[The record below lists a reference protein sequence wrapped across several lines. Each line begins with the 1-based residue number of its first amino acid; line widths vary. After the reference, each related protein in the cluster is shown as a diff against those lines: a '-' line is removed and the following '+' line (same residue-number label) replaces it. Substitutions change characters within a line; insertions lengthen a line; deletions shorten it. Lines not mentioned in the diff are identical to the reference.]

1 MRLLEFV
8 VPHPRWL
15 YQATVRP
22 TPNRSNSSDAS
33 RAAEGRNDLLLNTD
47 GLGKDL
53 QQLNVNNAEACR

>member
-15 YQATVRP
+15 CQATVRLA
-22 TPNRSNSSDAS
+22 PNRSKSSDAS

-47 GLGKDL
+47 GLDKDL
-53 QQLNVNNAEACR
+53 QQLDVNNAEACR